1 MAKDPDLACAFAERE
16 TRASGRTRGGARNG
30 LAGIPCPAQPWL
42 VQLRCFSETEV
53 LRSRAPNVSNEEMAR
68 VRSVED
74 ALEASAHVCGRR
86 ERAVPLD
93 G

>member
-16 TRASGRTRGGARNG
+16 TRAAGRTRGGACNG
-30 LAGIPCPAQPWL
+30 RAGIPCTAQPLL

-53 LRSRAPNVSNEEMAR
+53 LRSCAPNVSNEEKAR

-74 ALEASAHVCGRR
+74 ALEASAYACRR
-86 ERAVPLD
+86 GE
-93 G
+93 